1 MLLEV
6 AQHLLVVLRDGIVF
20 DLPQA
25 RHGADRGAAARVTAP
40 QLSQP
45 AKRPETRFVVFGMR
59 LTLIQPAI
67 GHRPGEAF
75 MRTWQ
80 MEPLAPA
87 VLARLTP
94 PAIDVRFYDDRME
107 PIPYDEPTDLVA
119 LTVETYT
126 ARRAYEIAS
135 AYRQRRVPVVMGGV
149 HATLVTDEVARYAE
163 SVVVGEAEGI
173 WPRLLEDAASGR
185 LAPTYRGIPARRANW
200 ASPDRSVFR
209 GRRYLPLALVETGRG
224 CPHRCEF
231 CVITSCH
238 GATRRWRPVG
248 AVVDELRSLRRRIA
262 FLVDDNITCQ
272 REPALELFRALAPL
286 GIGWVSQ
293 AGIECARDPELL
305 AAMRSSGCRGVLVGF
320 ESLSQ
325 TALARMGKERN
336 RGLAQYERDVAALR
350 RAGIEIYATFLLGYD
365 DDAEDT
371 FEETLAFALRHGF
384 YVAAFNH
391 LVPFPGTPLYERL
404 ACEGRL
410 TSDAWWL
417 DGEFRFGA
425 APFRPRGL
433 GAERLRERC
442 LELRKRYYRLDRI
455 VRRALRPRGSAL
467 LQAMLL
473 PLSWQMRREVRQRDG
488 FPLGDAALAGR
499 ELLPAQAR
507 S

>member
-1 MLLEV
+1 
-6 AQHLLVVLRDGIVF
+6 
-20 DLPQA
+20 
-25 RHGADRGAAARVTAP
+25 
-40 QLSQP
+40 
-45 AKRPETRFVVFGMR
+45 
-59 LTLIQPAI
+59 
-67 GHRPGEAF
+67 

-94 PAIDVRFYDDRME
+94 SAVDVRFHDDRME

-135 AYRQRRVPVVMGGV
+135 IYRRKGVPVVMGGV

-163 SVVVGEAEGI
+163 SVVVGEAEGV
-173 WPRLLEDAASGR
+173 WRSLLEDAASGR
-185 LAPTYRGIPARRANW
+185 LAPVYRAAQTERADW
-200 ASPDRSVFR
+200 ATPDRSLFA
-209 GRRYLPLALVETGRG
+209 GRRYLPIGLVETGRG

-238 GATRRWRPVG
+238 GATRRWRPVD
-248 AVVDELRSLRRRIA
+248 AVVDELRSVRSKMA
-262 FLVDDNITCQ
+262 FFVDDNITCQ
-272 REPALELFRALAPL
+272 REPALALFRALAPL
-286 GIGWVSQ
+286 RIGWVSQ

-320 ESLSQ
+320 ESLSRN
-325 TALARMGKERN
+325 ALARMGKERN
-336 RGLAQYERDVAALR
+336 GGLAQYERDVVALR
-350 RAGIEIYATFLLGYD
+350 KAGIEIYATFLLGYD
-365 DDAEDT
+365 EDVEET
-371 FEETLAFALRHGF
+371 FDETLAFALRHGF
-384 YVAAFNH
+384 YLAAFNH

-404 ACEGRL
+404 SDEARL
-410 TSDAWWL
+410 TSHAWWL
-417 DGEFRFGA
+417 DRQFGFGA
-425 APFRPRGL
+425 APFRPQGL
-433 GAERLRERC
+433 SAERLRERC

-455 VRRALRPRGSAL
+455 VRRALRPRGSVS

-488 FPLGDAALAGR
+488 FPLGDAALAGDD
-499 ELLPAQAR
+499 LLCVGEG